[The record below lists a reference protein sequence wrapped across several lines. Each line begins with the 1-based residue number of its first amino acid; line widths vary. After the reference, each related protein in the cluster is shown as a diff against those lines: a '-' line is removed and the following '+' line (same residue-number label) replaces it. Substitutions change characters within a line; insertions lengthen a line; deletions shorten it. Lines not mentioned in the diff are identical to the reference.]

1 MMNVGKNI
9 RSYRQNLNMSQED
22 LADKIYVSR
31 QTISNWETEKSYPD
45 VQSLIML
52 SQCFKI
58 SLDQLIE
65 GDLEK
70 MKKIVKQQDINDMD
84 YYTKRMLWTMLAL
97 MLIVFPAF
105 YYLGWWGLLVYIPLA
120 ILGLYYALQVE
131 KIKDNYDLKTYRQI
145 LAFSQGRTLDDLEV
159 RIETTKYSYQ
169 KPLIVFGFTLIFA
182 VLATIVA
189 LIYVRF
195 LP

>member
-1 MMNVGKNI
+1 MNVGKNI

-97 MLIVFPAF
+97 MLIVFPVF

-120 ILGLYYALQVE
+120 ILGFYYALQVE

-159 RIETTKYSYQ
+159 RIETAKYSYQ

-195 LP
+195 LL

>member
-1 MMNVGKNI
+1 MKVGKNI
-9 RSYRQNLNMSQED
+9 KSYRQNENWSQED
-22 LADKIYVSR
+22 LAEKIYVSR

-70 MKKIVKQQDINDMD
+70 MKQIVKQQDVNAMD

-97 MLIVFPAF
+97 VLTVFPVF
-105 YYLGWWGLLVYIPLA
+105 YYLDWWGLLAYIPLA
-120 ILGLYYALQVE
+120 ILGCYYAFQVE

-145 LAFSQGRTLDDLEV
+145 VAFSQGRRLDDLEV
-159 RIETTKYSYQ
+159 RIEKAKYPYQ
-169 KPLIVFGFTLIFA
+169 KPLIVLGFTIIFA
-182 VLATIVA
+182 ILAVMVA

>member
-1 MMNVGKNI
+1 MNVGKNI

-22 LADKIYVSR
+22 LADKVYVSR
-31 QTISNWETEKSYPD
+31 QTISNWETEKSYSD

-159 RIETTKYSYQ
+159 RIETAKYSYQ